1 MTDSLVSVLIRS
13 MGRPALQ
20 AALASVA
27 RQTYPNIEVVVVAAS
42 GSAHPA
48 LPGACGTFA
57 LRLVGSGNP
66 LPRADAANFGLDA
79 AGGSWCAFLDDDDFY
94 NPDHISSLLAT
105 ISGSTGARLAYS
117 GIRAVGADGAELG
130 VIASPYDRLGLHERN
145 HIQIGAALFD
155 HGLVTEGCRFDPATG
170 SYDDWDFWLQCS
182 EHTDFAFSN
191 RTTTNWCSEAGASG
205 GGAGR
210 NFDVAANVS
219 SYAAVR
225 DKWATVRRQLGERFA
240 EIVQSGRDAQER
252 DEPQKAEQAY
262 RTALRINGLHPDVL
276 NLLAGILHAR
286 HANNDAI
293 SCLRLALWGHP
304 ERSDIA
310 CGLAQVEIETGNH
323 RAAAKLLEAVLRR
336 DPGNVEASAMLARLG
351 KQLIS

>member
-13 MGRPALQ
+13 MGRPALE

-27 RQTYPNIEVVVVAAS
+27 RQTYPNVEVVVVAAS
-42 GSAHPA
+42 GNAHPA
-48 LPGACGTFA
+48 LPDTCGRFA
-57 LRLVGSGNP
+57 LRLVGNGNP

-79 AGGSWCAFLDDDDFY
+79 ARGLWCAFLDDDDFF

-105 ISGSTGARLAYS
+105 ISGSAGARLAYS
-117 GIRAVGADGAELG
+117 GIRVVGADGAELG

-155 HGLVTEGCRFDPATG
+155 HRLVAAGCRFDPATG
-170 SYDDWDFWLQCS
+170 AYDDWDFWLQCS

-191 RTTTNWCSEAGASG
+191 RTTTNWCSEAGTSG
-205 GGAGR
+205 AGGGR
-210 NFDVAANVS
+210 NFDVDANES

-225 DKWATVRRQLGERFA
+225 DKWAAVRKLLGERFG

-252 DEPQKAEQAY
+252 NEPQKAEQAY
-262 RTALRINGLHPDVL
+262 RSALRINGLHPDVL
-276 NLLAGILHAR
+276 NLLAGLLHAR
-286 HANNDAI
+286 QANSDAI
-293 SCLRLALWGHP
+293 GCLRLALWAHP
-304 ERSDIA
+304 ERADIA
-310 CGLAQVEIETGNH
+310 CNLARIEMETGNQ

-336 DPGNVEASAMLARLG
+336 DPANIDASALLVRLSS
-351 KQLIS
+351 QFIA